1 MEAEAECL
9 RHMGEEEARHPM
21 VVEVVAVAPPLRM
34 ATEAIGKPLPIERKE
49 PPGFGR
55 LSLF

>member
-1 MEAEAECL
+1 
-9 RHMGEEEARHPM
+9 MGEEARHPM

-34 ATEAIGKPLPIERKE
+34 ATEAIGKPLPIESKE

-55 LSLF
+55 LSLY